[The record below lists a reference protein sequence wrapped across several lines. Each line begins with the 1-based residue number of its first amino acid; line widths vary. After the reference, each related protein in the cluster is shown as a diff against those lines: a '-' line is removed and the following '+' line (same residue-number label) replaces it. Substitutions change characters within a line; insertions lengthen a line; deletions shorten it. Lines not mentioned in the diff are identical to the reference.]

1 MGTPNAL
8 SQANLDYARG
18 LLDNAGASA
27 MYDYL
32 DSQGYGYAAFA
43 NGVAKDNSIEGSV
56 AISFMKEQAAN
67 QGDPLTTSDV
77 SSIVHDMAQGYINGL
92 QNQIQ
97 QPGDKVTTDISFQD
111 AQAFHDQVFQDHG
124 LSPETWTLHEPMK
137 DMSQHDQDQLWKY
150 ILDNAHNP
158 IMEHIISDGI
168 AAYME
173 FKAFTDVAARHWW
186 SVFSGIVGN
195 FFITPAYGDE
205 MNPNVGQAFNTFS
218 TYPQRSDPFTLDL
231 NGNGIDTVGISTT
244 NPILFDIDA
253 DGVKTSTGWIAAT
266 DGLLV
271 LDRNGN
277 GTIDSG
283 RELFGDATLKS
294 NGQLAEDGFDA
305 IADQDSNLDGKVD
318 SLDANWTSLKVWRD
332 LNQDGIS
339 QVNELFTLSDLNI
352 QSINVARQEHSVL
365 LGNGNV
371 LADLGSFT
379 FSDGSTS
386 TAGTAANL
394 ADVNLAQDTFHTEFS
409 DHITL
414 TSEAETLPGL
424 KGSGQ
429 VRDLREAASLSPALA
444 SLLNQFETATREQQY
459 TLTDEILKAWS
470 DTSTMAATFTG
481 AYAGHTLTVDMQ
493 PGYSGLTVGS
503 AGYLAMADKLTILE
517 RFNGRTYQPIPA
529 GNGDVNL
536 TLWHNAQDLLN
547 KSYDV
552 LKYSVFQSL
561 HISAIYETLIQ
572 PMIDEI
578 DLKID
583 SSGISMDF
591 SRLNGDINARLT
603 TNPVSGFNDLLDF
616 YIATKGTLEG
626 SGWQG
631 QQMIVDYATSHTITP
646 DLKVSLEYAGFLI
659 EGISA
664 WNNGYSTGQY
674 DVMAGNDLAD
684 DIHGSTGNESI
695 YGQGG
700 NDRIWAGL
708 GNDLLSGGVG
718 NDLLRADEG
727 NDTLYGGVGDDSLY
741 GDSGDD
747 ILVGGTGN
755 DSLNG
760 GLGNDTFIFSQG
772 DGQDTIGTD
781 DITLGRQDVIKFTD
795 VTSSDLTSVVR
806 SSNDLILN
814 YGINDSIKITNQFL
828 NSSSPY
834 GVTGIQFSDGI
845 TYSLTQLYQA
855 YAINTNHYVTF
866 ADNIDWHIV
875 TDNLGGSITTSTG
888 NDTIEGGTGGDFIDG
903 GAGNDL
909 ISGGGY
915 SDYLFGGDG
924 NDTLIGGEGNDY
936 LVGGNDHDTYVFS
949 VGDGQDTIDSSINS
963 VVHQD
968 TIQFTNVDS
977 ASLTSLTRSGN
988 DLKIS
993 YGTSDSITLLNKFYT
1008 SNVGA
1013 SLDQVIFYGVDYF
1026 TFTRLYGSYAINL
1039 TSAADNQS
1047 FDAFAV
1053 DPIFNYIAN
1062 MHILAGAGNDTVSS
1076 GVGNDTLEGG
1086 DGNDSLSS
1094 GNGNDLLVGGAG
1106 ADALNGGTGIDT
1118 ASYITSTAGVQI
1130 NLLTGASHGGDA
1142 EGDYLVGIE
1151 NLIGSSNSDVLT
1163 GNAGNNLLD
1172 GQASADTLTGGAGD
1186 DTYIVDDLGDV
1197 VIENAS
1203 EGIDTI
1209 KASISYTLG
1218 DYVENLTL
1226 TGSTTINAT
1235 GNALSNIIQ
1244 GNAANNIIVGNG
1256 GNDTLIGGAGDD
1268 TYIVDDLGDV
1278 VIENAYEGIDI
1289 IKTSVSYTLGD
1300 YVENLTLTG
1309 SNAINATGNALSN
1322 IIQGNAA
1329 NNIILGN
1336 SGHDTLIGGAG
1347 DDFLDGGAGSDI
1359 YVFSKGDGAD
1369 VISSSESTDEIS
1381 FLDVGVNELTSV
1393 DQIGND
1399 LVLKYGIGD
1408 VLTIQSYFS
1417 SPENS
1422 IKRFSF
1428 SDQALLFGQ
1437 APTLSQLRA
1446 TFLPAGG
1453 GTNSGPILGTSSD
1466 DNLGGAYYAAE
1477 IRGLGG
1483 NDTLSG
1489 GSYNGVNFN
1498 DTLVGG
1504 IGNDELWGNG
1514 GDDTYVFNLGDGQ
1527 DSINNSGDVAT
1538 TTRGTLKFGPDISSS
1553 QVSLSIN
1560 DYDLTLA
1567 IDGTSDQ
1574 VTIMGWTLGTLFRL
1588 NEIKFDDGTTWST
1601 EYVNSIIYAGNDNLT
1616 SSNYS
1621 PSDYVKGYAGD
1632 DTLYGQD
1639 ANDTLQG
1646 GIGNDHLNG
1655 QGGSDTY
1662 LFGLGDGQDSI
1673 SNYDDSTT
1681 ASTSVDTLKFGA
1693 GISASDISF
1702 SINGTDLVLSIA
1714 NTTDQI
1720 TIQNWTVSQSY
1731 HLQQIEFANGSIWD
1745 AATIEDFVANIGDS
1759 GGGDGGTGGGSGSTT
1774 VVNGTEGDD
1783 YISAFTTD
1791 DQLISGL
1798 AGNDTIFGSL
1808 GQDTLEGNAGNDYLS
1823 GGGASD
1829 TYLFNLGDGQ
1839 DTISNYDDLATT
1851 SIDTLKFGTGIA
1863 ASDVTVGVS
1872 GDDLILSIG
1881 ASTDQVTLQSWN
1893 IDQKYRHQQ
1902 VVFADGT
1909 TWDSTYL
1916 SNEYLVA
1923 KLSGDDYLSPY
1934 STDDQILRGFAGNDT
1949 IFGSLGNDTLEGGI
1963 GNDYLNGQTGSD
1975 TYIFNLGDGQ
1985 DIINNYD
1992 DSATDSLKFGT
2003 GISKSDITIG
2013 LSGSDLILSIAN
2025 TTDQITIQ
2033 NWGYGQDY
2041 RLDKVE
2047 FADGTSWDSA
2057 YLNDQYLRVKLSGDD
2072 YLSLDT
2078 TDDQLLKGFTG
2089 NDTIYGSLGNDSLE
2103 GGVGNDYLGGQ
2114 GGSDTYLFGLGD
2126 GQDTINNYDDSS
2138 TATTSVDTLKFG
2150 AGISTSDISF
2160 TINGSDLVLS
2170 IANTTDQITIQ
2181 NWTVSQSY
2189 KLQQIEFAN
2198 GSIWDAVAIEGLVAG
2213 GGDGG
2218 GGDPGDGG
2226 NGGDGGD
2233 PDNGNVIN
2241 GTEDSD
2247 YFTAIDDNP
2256 AYLKGLGGDDT
2267 IIGYAGNDTL
2277 EGGTGNDFLM
2287 GQTGNDTYKFNLGD
2301 GQDIIGDY
2309 DTTSGNV
2316 DTLHFATGI
2325 NASDISF
2332 TLQGVDLVLG
2342 ISGTDDQVKIADWG
2356 YGQDHYIEN
2365 VQFANGTV
2373 WDNGYLNTQYLQ
2385 ALLSGDDNLTAP
2397 DDQDALVRGFAG
2409 NDSLWGFA
2417 GNDTLE
2423 GGTGNDYLAGQV
2435 GNDLYRFNIGDGQDT
2450 IGEYDS
2456 TPGNTDTLSIG
2467 ENISSSDITFST
2479 QGSDLILGISGTSDQ
2494 VTLLNW
2500 SYGSDYR
2507 IENVQFNNGTV
2518 WDADY
2523 LNTEYLKSSLSGDD
2537 YLTPPDNQ
2545 DALLRGFAGNDTI
2558 WSFDG
2563 NDTLAGDTGNDFL
2576 AGQLGNDT
2584 YIFNAGDGQDTV
2596 YDWDQNSDP
2605 SNVDTLKFGA
2615 GIGYDQLWFTQ
2626 SDNNLEISVIGTTDK
2641 TIIQDWYSGSSY
2653 HVEEIATAD
2662 GNHTLIDTQVQNLV
2676 NAMAGLTPP
2685 AAGQTTLPAAYQTQL
2700 APVLAANWS

>member
-1 MGTPNAL
+1 MSYLKLAEEVVEAADQAKSLDDFLKTVTDSAGQEQAIDALKAFMGAAATGLAGLAGAPLIPAIGIGLILGYGAEYVIDHLPTPRTMTDEEFWAEWQMNR
-8 SQANLDYARG
+8 NLRLGNYG
-18 LLDNAGASA
+18 INAGVST
-27 MYDYL
+27 
-32 DSQGYGYAAFA
+32 AF
-43 NGVAKDNSIEGSV
+43 K
-56 AISFMKEQAAN
+56 K
-67 QGDPLTTSDV
+67 
-77 SSIVHDMAQGYINGL
+77 
-92 QNQIQ
+92 
-97 QPGDKVTTDISFQD
+97 
-111 AQAFHDQVFQDHG
+111 
-124 LSPETWTLHEPMK
+124 
-137 DMSQHDQDQLWKY
+137 
-150 ILDNAHNP
+150 
-158 IMEHIISDGI
+158 
-168 AAYME
+168 
-173 FKAFTDVAARHWW
+173 
-186 SVFSGIVGN
+186 FSN
-195 FFITPAYGDE
+195 F
-205 MNPNVGQAFNTFS
+205 
-218 TYPQRSDPFTLDL
+218 PQRSDPFTLDL
-231 NGNGIDTVGISTT
+231 NGNGVETTGISNT
-244 NPILFDIDA
+244 NPILFDVDA
-253 DGVKTSTGWIAAT
+253 DGIKTSTGWVAPS

-271 LDRNGN
+271 MDRNGN
-277 GTIDSG
+277 GYIDNG

-294 NGQLAEDGFDA
+294 NGQLAADGFDA
-305 IADQDSNLDGKVD
+305 IADQDTNQDGIVS
-318 SLDANWTSLKVWRD
+318 SLDDNWDNLLVWRD

-339 QVNELFTLSDLNI
+339 QANELTSLNTLGI
-352 QSINVARQEHSVL
+352 ASINVTSVEHNTL
-365 LGNGNV
+365 LNNGNV
-371 LADLGSFT
+371 LADLGTFT
-379 FSDGSTS
+379 YSDGTS
-386 TAGTAANL
+386 GTAGTAANL
-394 ADVNLAQDTFHTEFS
+394 ADVNLVQDTFNSEFT
-409 DHITL
+409 DHIPL
-414 TSEAETLPGL
+414 TTQAATLPDL
-424 KGSGQ
+424 QGSGQ
-429 VRDLREAASLSPALA
+429 VRDLREAASLSPSLAALLTQFA
-444 SLLNQFETATREQQY
+444 SATRAEQHI
-459 TLTDEILKAWS
+459 LIDAILKAWS
-470 DTSTMAATFTG
+470 DTSTMATTFTG
-481 AYAGHTLTVDMQ
+481 AYAGHNLTVDMQ
-493 PGYSGLTVGS
+493 TWYTGIITGS
-503 AGYLAMADKLTILE
+503 ADYQAMVDKLTIME
-517 RFNGRTYQPIPA
+517 HFNGRTYQPIPT
-529 GNGDVNL
+529 GTDDVTL
-536 TLWHNAQDLLN
+536 TLWHNAQYLLN
-547 KSYDV
+547 QSYDE
-552 LKYSVFQSL
+552 LKNSVFNSL
-561 HISAIYETLIQ
+561 HISGVYDTLVK
-572 PMIDEI
+572 PMLD
-578 DLKID
+578 KI
-583 SSGISMDF
+583 GLVISDTGFSLDF
-591 SRLNGDINARLT
+591 SELNADFNARIAL
-603 TNPVSGFNDLLDF
+603 NPSDGILDLIDF
-616 YIATKGTLEG
+616 YSATKSDLRG

-631 QQMIVDYATSHTITP
+631 QQMILDFLTTHTLTSEIGIAA
-646 DLKVSLEYAGFLI
+646 SNAGLFLR
-659 EGISA
+659 GYTA
-664 WNNGYSTGQY
+664 WN
-674 DVMAGNDLAD
+674 DGN
-684 DIHGSTGNESI
+684 GSTGDDYI
-695 YGQGG
+695 RG
-700 NDRIWAGL
+700 NDQPNTI
-708 GNDLLSGGVG
+708 SG
-718 NDLLRADEG
+718 A
-727 NDTLYGGVGDDSLY
+727 S
-741 GDSGDD
+741 
-747 ILVGGTGN
+747 
-755 DSLNG
+755 
-760 GLGNDTFIFSQG
+760 
-772 DGQDTIGTD
+772 
-781 DITLGRQDVIKFTD
+781 
-795 VTSSDLTSVVR
+795 
-806 SSNDLILN
+806 
-814 YGINDSIKITNQFL
+814 
-828 NSSSPY
+828 
-834 GVTGIQFSDGI
+834 
-845 TYSLTQLYQA
+845 
-855 YAINTNHYVTF
+855 
-866 ADNIDWHIV
+866 
-875 TDNLGGSITTSTG
+875 G
-888 NDTIEGGTGGDFIDG
+888 NDTIIGGNGYDSLDGGD
-903 GAGNDL
+903 GNDI

-915 SDYLFGGDG
+915 NDNLNGGDG
-924 NDTLIGGEGNDY
+924 DDTLIGGVGNDY
-936 LVGGNDHDTYVFS
+936 LVGGNGNDTYRFS
-949 VGDGQDTIDSSINS
+949 LGDGQDYIDNTVNSI
-963 VVHQD
+963 VHQD

-988 DLKIS
+988 NLIIN
-993 YGTSDSITLLNKFYT
+993 YGTSDSITLWNRFYV

-1013 SLDQVIFYGVDYF
+1013 SFDQFIFSDGAYF
-1026 TFTRLYGSYAINL
+1026 TLPQLYGAYAINL
-1039 TSAADNQS
+1039 TSDSDNVS
-1047 FDAFAV
+1047 FDTFAV
-1053 DPIFNYIAN
+1053 EPHFTYTAN

-1086 DGNDSLSS
+1086 DGNDSLTS

-1106 ADALNGGTGIDT
+1106 ADTLNGGIGIDT
-1118 ASYITSTAGVQI
+1118 ASYLTSTAGVQV

-1172 GQASADTLTGGAGD
+1172 GQAGADTLTGGAGD

-1197 VIENAS
+1197 VIENVN

-1226 TGSTTINAT
+1226 TGSTANNAT

-1244 GNAANNIIVGNG
+1244 GNAANNIILGNG

-1309 SNAINATGNALSN
+1309 STAINATGNALSN

-1336 SGHDTLIGGAG
+1336 GGNDTLIGGAG
-1347 DDFLDGGAGSDI
+1347 DDFLDGGTGSDT
-1359 YVFSKGDGAD
+1359 YVFSKGDGVD
-1369 VISSSESTDEIS
+1369 VISSSDSSDKIS
-1381 FLDVGVNELTSV
+1381 FLDVGVNELTSL

-1399 LVLKYGIGD
+1399 LVIKYGDSD

-1417 SPENS
+1417 SPDNS
-1422 IKRFSF
+1422 IMSFWF
-1428 SDQALLFGQ
+1428 SDQALRFSQ
-1437 APTLSQLRA
+1437 PPTLSDLRA
-1446 TFLPAGG
+1446 TFLLTDG
-1453 GTNSGPILGTSSD
+1453 GTNTGPILGTSND
-1466 DNLGGAYYAAE
+1466 DYLGGAYYAAE

-1489 GSYNGVNFN
+1489 GSYNGVKFN

-1504 IGNDELWGNG
+1504 IGNDELWGGG

-1527 DSINNSGDVAT
+1527 DSINNSGDVAS
-1538 TTRGTLKFGPDISSS
+1538 TTRGILKFGSGILSS
-1553 QVSLSIN
+1553 QISLSVSN
-1560 DYDLTLA
+1560 YDLTFA

-1574 VTIMGWTLGTLFRL
+1574 VTIMGWTAGSLFQIR
-1588 NEIKFDDGTTWST
+1588 EIQFDDGTNWNA
-1601 EYVNSIIYAGNDNLT
+1601 EYINSMIHAGNDTLT
-1616 SSNYS
+1616 SSSYS
-1621 PSDYVKGYAGD
+1621 PSDYINGYAGD
-1632 DTLYGQD
+1632 DALYGQGG
-1639 ANDTLQG
+1639 NDTLEG
-1646 GIGNDHLNG
+1646 GIGNDYLSG
-1655 QGGSDTY
+1655 KGGSDTY
-1662 LFGLGDGQDSI
+1662 LFGLGDGQDTI
-1673 SNYDDSTT
+1673 NNYDDSAT
-1681 ASTSVDTLKFGA
+1681 ASTSVDTLKFAA
-1693 GISASDISF
+1693 GISTSDISF

-1731 HLQQIEFANGSIWD
+1731 HIQQIEFANGSIWD
-1745 AATIEDFVANIGDS
+1745 AAAIEDFVANIGDS

-1791 DQLISGL
+1791 AQLISGL

-1881 ASTDQVTLQSWN
+1881 ASTDQVILQSWN

-1916 SNEYLVA
+1916 SNEYLIA

-1934 STDDQILRGFAGNDT
+1934 STDDQILKGFAGNDT

-2003 GISKSDITIG
+2003 GISESDITIG

-2041 RLDKVE
+2041 RLDQVE

-2089 NDTIYGSLGNDSLE
+2089 NDTIYGSLGNDTLE
-2103 GGVGNDYLGGQ
+2103 GGIGNDYLGGQ

-2160 TINGSDLVLS
+2160 TINGSDLILS

-2226 NGGDGGD
+2226 NGGDGGGAG
-2233 PDNGNVIN
+2233 NGNVIN

-2267 IIGYAGNDTL
+2267 IIGYTGNDTL
-2277 EGGTGNDFLM
+2277 EGGAGNDFLM

-2309 DTTSGNV
+2309 DATPGNI
-2316 DTLHFATGI
+2316 DTLHFGAGI

-2365 VQFANGTV
+2365 VQFADGTV

-2385 ALLSGDDNLTAP
+2385 ALLSGDDYLTAP

-2409 NDSLWGFA
+2409 NDTLWGFA

-2456 TPGNTDTLSIG
+2456 TPGNTDTLSFG
-2467 ENISSSDITFST
+2467 ENISSSDIIFST

-2507 IENVQFNNGTV
+2507 IETVQFNNGTV

-2563 NDTLAGDTGNDFL
+2563 NDTLAGGTGNDFL

-2685 AAGQTTLPAAYQTQL
+2685 AAGQTSLPPAYQAQL